1 VTTSDPSSAASS
13 GSGRGA
19 ATRPVGRGPART
31 WGAERGD
38 LSGFLARVCADA
50 VERVATAARTEP
62 LALLRQR
69 AATTPSPPAFGAA
82 LDGGVIAEV
91 KRASPSRGVIAAG
104 RDAVAQARA
113 YLDGGAAALSVLTEP
128 EHFLGSLDDLVAVAA
143 AVPVPVLRKDF
154 VVDAYQLYEARA
166 SGAAAALLLVAA
178 LEQARLV
185 ELVHTAADAGVEVL
199 IEAHDADEVRRAADA
214 AAQVAGSAPVIG
226 VNARDLRRL
235 SVDRSRFAA
244 LVDGLPDGVV
254 VVAESGVTGPA
265 DVVAY
270 RRAGADA
277 VLVGEHLMVAEDPA
291 AATRAL
297 VDAARRDGRSSI
309 LTDST

>member
-1 VTTSDPSSAASS
+1 MTTSDRTSPTTSS
-13 GSGRGA
+13 GGGRDDATLSAGHRLA
-19 ATRPVGRGPART
+19 APSRGGHSEPT
-31 WGAERGD
+31 
-38 LSGFLARVCADA
+38 SFLARVCAEA

-62 LALLRQR
+62 LGALCDR
-69 AATTPSPPAFGAA
+69 AAATPPPPSFGAA

-113 YLDGGAAALSVLTEP
+113 YADGGAAAVSVLTEP
-128 EHFLGSLDDLVAVAA
+128 EHFLGTLDDLAAVAA

-166 SGAAAALLLVAA
+166 AGAAAVLLLVAA

-185 ELVHTAADAGVEVL
+185 ELVHAAADAGVEVL
-199 IEAHDADEVRRAADA
+199 IEAHDADEVRRAADVA
-214 AAQVAGSAPVIG
+214 AEVAGHAAVIG

-244 LVDGLPDGVV
+244 LVGALPDGVV
-254 VVAESGVTGPA
+254 VVAESGVTGP
-265 DVVAY
+265 DDIVAY

-277 VLVGEHLMVAEDPA
+277 VLVGEHLMVADDPT

-297 VDAARRDGRSSI
+297 ADAARRAARSSI
-309 LTDST
+309 

>member
-1 VTTSDPSSAASS
+1 MTTLDPSSTAPAGAGRAAPA
-13 GSGRGA
+13 G
-19 ATRPVGRGPART
+19 PVDRGPART
-31 WGAERGD
+31 RGGERRD
-38 LSGFLARVCADA
+38 LTGFLARVCADA

-62 LALLRQR
+62 LAALCQR
-69 AATTPSPPAFGAA
+69 AAATPPPPAFGAV

-91 KRASPSRGVIAAG
+91 KRASPSRGTIAAG
-104 RDAVAQARA
+104 RDAVVQARA
-113 YLDGGAAALSVLTEP
+113 YVDGGAAALSVLTEP
-128 EHFLGSLDDLVAVAA
+128 EHFLGSLEDLAAVAA
-143 AVPVPVLRKDF
+143 AVPLPVLRKDF

-199 IEAHDADEVRRAADA
+199 IEAHDADEVRRAAEVA
-214 AAQVAGSAPVIG
+214 ARVAGPAVIG
-226 VNARDLRRL
+226 INARDLRRL

-277 VLVGEHLMVAEDPA
+277 VLVGEHLMVAEDPT
-291 AATRAL
+291 ATTRGL
-297 VDAARRDGRSSI
+297 VDAARRAAVRPS
-309 LTDST
+309 